1 MSDDRI
7 HEQSIPE
14 DAEAPAPRVPPHSVE
29 TEMAVL
35 SAWSLHE
42 RFGAAWKP
50 EPDLFYVN
58 AHRLIAQAMAKLAGS
73 RDEASIFAQLQTDG
87 AMAAAGGS
95 GEVHKIIMG
104 APVYGDPWP
113 HVARLREFKAMRDM
127 LGLVAVAA
135 SEAYEHKN
143 LGATVAKLQDAIR
156 AGMTESG
163 TKVMS
168 IADMIAV
175 VAKRMIDK
183 AEARFCSTG
192 LPTLDRD
199 TGGLQYQ
206 QVAILGAAT
215 NWGKSQFCVMV
226 ADKTISDGK
235 RPLLVSFEDSE
246 ELYGRRI
253 VARRANVSASVL
265 RANRFKDTSQ
275 EWSRILDVAQKAERV
290 PFFIN
295 AVGKTAERVATDI
308 RCVCASEDIDL
319 VLVDYL
325 QAAQCSRRQQ
335 DRRNEITYIARIITD
350 VIKSSGR
357 AGLMFSQFKR
367 QLKSG
372 ETPTMHDLKESGDL
386 ENSAEMVMVG
396 YLKNDD
402 APVVRVDKCKD
413 GIKGKEYPLAWNDTW
428 CGFMGE
434 ATEEPEYG
442 SRYQ

>member
-1 MSDDRI
+1 MSDPI
-7 HEQSIPE
+7 HEYAMPADPE
-14 DAEAPAPRVPPHSVE
+14 SPAPRVPPHSSE
-29 TEMAVL
+29 TEIAVL
-35 SAWSLHE
+35 SAWSLHD

-50 EPDLFYVN
+50 EPELFHIRS
-58 AHRLIAQAMAKLAGS
+58 HRLIADAMVKLGGS
-73 RDEASIFAQLQTDG
+73 ARDEASVFAQLEADG
-87 AMAAAGGS
+87 TMAAAGGP
-95 GEVHKIIMG
+95 GEVHSIITG
-104 APVYGDPWP
+104 APAYGDPWP
-113 HVARLREFKAMRDM
+113 HVVRLRELRALREM
-127 LGLVAVAA
+127 LGLVNVATA
-135 SEAYEHKN
+135 EAFEHRN
-143 LGATVAKLQDAIR
+143 LGGTVAKLQEAIR
-156 AGMTESG
+156 AGTAESG
-163 TKVMS
+163 TAVLS
-168 IADMIAV
+168 VADMIAT
-175 VAKRMIDK
+175 VAKRMIER
-183 AEARFCSTG
+183 AEARYCSTG

-226 ADKTISDGK
+226 ADKTLSDGK

-253 VARRANVSASVL
+253 VARRADVSASLL
-265 RANRFKDTSQ
+265 RANRFKEGSA
-275 EWSRILDVAQKAERV
+275 EWGRILGVAQKAERS

-319 VLVDYL
+319 VLVDYI
-325 QAAQCSRRQQ
+325 QAAQCARRQQ
-335 DRRNEITYIARIITD
+335 DRRNEITYIARILTD

-396 YLKNDD
+396 YLKDDD

-434 ATEEPEYG
+434 AAEEPEYEP
-442 SRYQ
+442 RYQ